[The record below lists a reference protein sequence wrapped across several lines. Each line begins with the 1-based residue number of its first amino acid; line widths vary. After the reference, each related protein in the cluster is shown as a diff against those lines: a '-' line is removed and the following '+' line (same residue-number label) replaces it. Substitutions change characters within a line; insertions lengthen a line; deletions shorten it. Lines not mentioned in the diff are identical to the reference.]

1 MTLLAIAYKKMRSL
15 SESQPAALYTL
26 LERHS
31 QAQVIVLDKD
41 RSDTIPTESMSIFC
55 IVVMSATIQ
64 AKDVPVDPRTRSQSL
79 ACLEYCNAFGMTSAE
94 SVPVLRI
101 PSVIQYLLKSHVC
114 FCQTTT
120 VAEAIKFTC

>member
-26 LERHS
+26 RERHS

-55 IVVMSATIQ
+55 IVVVSATIQ

-79 ACLEYCNAFGMTSAE
+79 ACLEHCNDFGTAFAE
-94 SVPVLRI
+94 RVPVLGI
-101 PSVIQYLLKSHVC
+101 PNIVQYLHSSHVC
-114 FCQTTT
+114 FC
-120 VAEAIKFTC
+120 